1 MSERVPRC
9 WSYKPVVV
17 IESGQESLTGV
28 VKRGSRNGPGFMAP
42 RPHLLSG
49 KAGAELVLGPPRAGH
64 GHKDPT
70 AVCACHRP
78 AWGPKPLAPRPE
90 PLHAGPPL
98 GRVVTRRACSRS
110 PGAGPVL
117 APSAASDAPEWRV
130 GGRRWD
136 THLPECRESA
146 GQSGARKGGSPEPTA
161 EASGGGQARAEAGGP
176 GGLLPVGRRVAQAG
190 VSRLAQSGCVTSPR
204 WPSKPV
210 AVPR

>member
-64 GHKDPT
+64 GHEDTT

-98 GRVVTRRACSRS
+98 GRAVARRACSRS
-110 PGAGPVL
+110 PGRALCWHRVPPLMPQSGEQGAAGGIQIFQNAVRVL
-117 APSAASDAPEWRV
+117 DRAEPGRV
-130 GGRRWD
+130 GARSRRQRLPGAARPAQRPEGR
-136 THLPECRESA
+136 
-146 GQSGARKGGSPEPTA
+146 
-161 EASGGGQARAEAGGP
+161 EACCLWGGGWRRQGCPAWPRA
-176 GGLLPVGRRVAQAG
+176 VA
-190 VSRLAQSGCVTSPR
+190 
-204 WPSKPV
+204 
-210 AVPR
+210 